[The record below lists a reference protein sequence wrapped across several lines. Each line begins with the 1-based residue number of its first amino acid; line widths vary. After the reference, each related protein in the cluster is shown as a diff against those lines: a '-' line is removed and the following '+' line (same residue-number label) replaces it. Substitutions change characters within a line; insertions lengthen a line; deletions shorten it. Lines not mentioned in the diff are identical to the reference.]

1 MHSESLGILVFVAF
15 CVAMYHMNMS
25 QNIEVTQCPG
35 RLLTRTRNLTR
46 LGELGH
52 LGMKISMCETK
63 TITLKDLY
71 EIRRLQKDAFSK

>member
-1 MHSESLGILVFVAF
+1 MNSDALGVLIFILLCISLYYI
-15 CVAMYHMNMS
+15 NMS

-35 RLLTRTRNLTR
+35 SLLTRTRDLTR
-46 LGELGH
+46 LEELGH

-63 TITLKDLY
+63 TIPLIELY